1 MYVLLKNVVRYLQKM
16 QHQDW
21 NPVVF
26 RKTPSN
32 AGVTPSSV
40 VSEETAKY
48 RRLMNDEEPVA
59 KKSTIEDRAWIIE
72 GRQAKKWTQK
82 ELACKAN
89 VQVDII
95 KNLENGKNVP
105 NGSLKHKL
113 KRLFQS

>member
-1 MYVLLKNVVRYLQKM
+1 MD
-16 QHQDW
+16 HQDW
-21 NPVVF
+21 KPVVF

-32 AGVTPSSV
+32 KSVISSSV
-40 VSEETAKY
+40 VSEETAKC
-48 RRLMNDEEPVA
+48 RRLMNDEEPVI
-59 KKSTIEDRAWIIE
+59 KKSTLEDRTWIIE

-82 ELACKAN
+82 ELACQVN